1 MLLHDKKKF
10 EVALISKDLDPM
22 EKEALEEAMVQSV
35 IKASLN
41 KSKDNIIEIDPGVEP
56 IRSRPMYNANGSQ
69 IDIVLSI
76 VVGED
81 NARRFEAI
89 YGPPTSD
96 TILYVQ
102 VGLERRK
109 VL

>member
-56 IRSRPMYNANGSQ
+56 IKSRPMSNANERK
-69 IDIVLSI
+69 IYFVLSK
-76 VVGED
+76 VEGEE
-81 NARRFEAI
+81 NIEHFEAI
-89 YGPPTSD
+89 Y
-96 TILYVQ
+96 
-102 VGLERRK
+102 
-109 VL
+109 